1 MVSDANIR
9 GGSRRPGAFKWRYGE
24 GLTLA
29 TVVVIV
35 TLLAGVPL
43 ALLFRTGL
51 TDDAG
56 FTLAP
61 LLAAMDSAALQRAL
75 WHSVQSAGLSALCA
89 TIFGTIL
96 ALIIGLTDVR
106 LRGLLVFLILLPM
119 MIPPHVTA
127 IAWLQA
133 MGPGSP
139 LLNTLGLA
147 PPPGSPHPMH
157 GLGGLVLLLTI
168 QHTPLVFLILRA
180 ALRGFP
186 REMVEAA
193 RLSGAGMGRILRRII
208 LPLLAP
214 ALLAG
219 FMLAFTAALGNFGIN
234 ALIGIPGRYTTLPVL
249 IWQRLAA
256 FGPGMLP
263 GVAVIAI
270 ILALLTVTVLSLQL
284 VLTRRL
290 RTQMSGLAQT
300 PLAHPLGL
308 WRPVV
313 EAGLWL
319 VVGAT
324 LVLPLSALIATSLVP
339 TYGVPLS
346 AATATLANYTE
357 VILRQSVTARAFVNS
372 TLIAGLAAG
381 LISLLAIALGH
392 FMTRGP
398 RSSQRAANIA
408 SGQAEMAY
416 AIPGLVISVAFI
428 LAFLQPLPVL
438 GLRLYNTL
446 WIILL
451 AYIAAFLAV
460 GLKPVVAAFAQM
472 DSSLDDAGR
481 VAGAGFARRMRRI
494 SGPLAAPAAAS
505 GALLVF
511 LTAYN
516 EVTVSSLLWST
527 GNETIGTVIFN
538 YENGG
543 YTTLAAAMSVVTVLA
558 TIVLMLGLNLF
569 VRRVPPGVIPWR
581 A

>member
-1 MVSDANIR
+1 MITDAIFR
-9 GGSRRPGAFKWRYGE
+9 GGSRRPCWPTLRYGE

-29 TVVVIV
+29 LVIVIV

-51 TDDAG
+51 TDDTG
-56 FTLAP
+56 YTLGP
-61 LLAAMDSAALQRAL
+61 LLAAMDSNALQRAL

-89 TIFGTIL
+89 TIFGTVL

-106 LRGLLVFLILLPM
+106 ARGLLVFLILLPM

-139 LLNTLGLA
+139 LLKMLGLA

-157 GLGGLVLLLTI
+157 GLGGLVALLTI
-168 QHTPLVFLILRA
+168 QHTALVFLILRA

-193 RLSGAGMGRILRRII
+193 RLAGAGMGRILWRVI

-234 ALIGIPGRYTTLPVL
+234 ALIGIPARYTTLPVL

-284 VLTRRL
+284 FLTRRL
-290 RTQMSGLAQT
+290 RTQISGLAQT
-300 PLAHPLGL
+300 PLAHPLGVF
-308 WRPVV
+308 RPFV
-313 EAGLWL
+313 ELGLWI
-319 VVGAT
+319 VVVAT
-324 LVLPLSALIATSLVP
+324 LVLPLTALVATSLVP

-346 AATATLANYTE
+346 ATTVTFANYAE
-357 VILRQSVTARAFVNS
+357 ILFRQSVTVRAFANS
-372 TLIAGLAAG
+372 TFIASSAAILIA
-381 LISLLAIALGH
+381 ILAIALGH
-392 FMTRGP
+392 FMTHGS
-398 RSSQRAANIA
+398 RSSQRFASIAA
-408 SGQAEMAY
+408 GQAEMAY

-451 AYIAAFLAV
+451 AYVAAFLAI

-481 VAGAGFARRMRRI
+481 VSGAGFARRMLRI

-505 GALLVF
+505 GAMLVF

-558 TIVLMLGLNLF
+558 TIVLMLGLNLIA
-569 VRRVPPGVIPWR
+569 RRVPPGVIPWR